1 MYLKNNLA
9 VEVPYMPGQNPA
21 QQRSIVPN
29 QTGQKN
35 ARLEKMEI
43 FSEGRKRE
51 RERR

>member
-1 MYLKNNLA
+1 
-9 VEVPYMPGQNPA
+9 MPGQNPA

-35 ARLEKMEI
+35 ARLEKMENI
-43 FSEGRKRE
+43 FRSQEAE